1 MKLSPCWKQWF
12 TRLTSSNSSATSMKS
27 FVEFL
32 VWWIFWIG
40 FTPLDSTCWRSF
52 PSSRFLVIWRRL
64 LVDYRE
70 HGRSD
75 KDKKLVSW
83 KIFVLAYSKTI
94 RHQDVDTG
102 WKIYFFQF
110 SIPNCTL
117 ACWHPE
123 CHITSTSRLINHQP
137 IQTRVDL
144 RFGCSWR
151 HHKYKIVV
159 LQKVSRKEV
168 KWIIT

>member
-1 MKLSPCWKQWF
+1 
-12 TRLTSSNSSATSMKS
+12 MKS

-32 VWWIFWIG
+32 VWWIF
-40 FTPLDSTCWRSF
+40 FSRLDSPPLTVLAEEV
-52 PSSRFLVIWRRL
+52 FLVRGSWLYGGGSWSITENM
-64 LVDYRE
+64 V
-70 HGRSD
+70 GRI
-75 KDKKLVSW
+75 KTKNLYLEN
-83 KIFVLAYSKTI
+83 IFGLAYSKTI

-102 WKIYFFQF
+102 CKIYFFQF

-117 ACWHPE
+117 ACRHPE
-123 CHITSTSRLINHQP
+123 CHITSTRRPINHQP

-151 HHKYKIVV
+151 HHKYKIAV